1 MESVECTAGIKVG
14 HGDRHHG
21 RPECGGDPDAEAGVL
36 RSSIDRG
43 PAGPGVLARLATPP
57 QPAADRTHGGIII
70 AEYFDCGHS
79 RSLPW
84 QRRPAASR
92 LLEAL
97 RDPDRGFAGVVIGE
111 PQRAF
116 YGNQFSLTFPIFTH
130 YGVQL
135 WVPEVGGPVDPGSE
149 AHDLVMTLF
158 GGMSKGERTRI
169 KTRVR
174 AAMSAQTATEG
185 RFLGGRPPYGYQLA
199 DAGEHPHPGKAAV
212 GARLHRLE
220 PDQATAEVVARIFE
234 LFLAGHGCYAIAEQL
249 TAEGIPSPA
258 GYDRVRNPHRP
269 GRAWAKSAVR
279 AILRNPRYTGYQVW
293 GRQRRDEVLLD
304 VDDVAAG
311 HVSRMRWNDATN
323 WVWSAQPTH
332 QPLVDQTTFQA
343 VQARIA
349 TRSPHSSRTPRATPR
364 PYLLRGRLHCALCQ
378 RRLQGQ
384 WIRGEAYYRCRYP
397 AEYAAASD
405 FQHPKSLYLR
415 EVDLVGR
422 LDDWLAELFNPANLD
437 HTCQTLATASRS
449 DPAGDQRRAAQQIL
463 ADCQRRLE
471 RYRAALEAGT
481 DPAVVQQWIA
491 EVTATRATAE
501 AQLRDSRTATDGL
514 TPEQVRD
521 LVEQAGGLV
530 EALNWSDPALRAQL
544 YEELGIDGVYDPDS
558 HTVHVQVELGRR
570 IGRVGGGT

>member
-1 MESVECTAGIKVG
+1 VTENTADQATAETPMLKLAFYGRVSTEDQQDPESSRAWQLHRSKQLIEP
-14 HGDRHHG
+14 HG
-21 RPECGGDPDAEAGVL
+21 GVL
-36 RSSIDRG
+36 
-43 PAGPGVLARLATPP
+43 V
-57 QPAADRTHGGIII
+57 

-97 RDPDRGFAGVVIGE
+97 HDPDRGFAGVVIGE

-130 YGVQL
+130 FGVQL

-158 GGMSKGERTRI
+158 GGMSKGERTRV

-174 AAMSAQTATEG
+174 AAMSAQTATQG
-185 RFLGGRPPYGYQLA
+185 RFLGGRPPYGYQLV
-199 DAGEHPHPGKAAV
+199 DAGPHPHPGKAAV

-220 PDQATAEVVARIFE
+220 PDPATAEVVARIFE
-234 LFLAGHGCYAIAEQL
+234 LFLAGHGYYAIAEQL

-258 GYDRVRNPHRP
+258 GYDRARNPHRP
-269 GRAWAKSAVR
+269 GRAWARSAVR
-279 AILRNPRYTGYQVW
+279 AILHNPRYTGYQVW
-293 GRQRRDEVLLD
+293 GRQRRDEILLN

-311 HVSRMRWNDATN
+311 HISRMRWNDTAR
-323 WVWSAQPTH
+323 WIWSSQPTH
-332 QPLVDQTTFQA
+332 QPLVDQATYQA

-405 FQHPKSLYLR
+405 LDHPKSVYLR
-415 EVDLVGR
+415 ETGVVRR
-422 LDDWLAELFNPANLD
+422 LDTWLAELFSPANLD
-437 HTCQTLATASRS
+437 HTCHTLASASRNH
-449 DPAGDQRRAAQQIL
+449 PAGDQRRAVQQVL
-463 ADCQRRLE
+463 VDCQRRLD
-471 RYRAALEAGT
+471 RYRASLEAGT

-491 EVTATRATAE
+491 EVTATRAAAE
-501 AQLRDSRTATDGL
+501 AQLRNSRPAPNGL
-514 TPEQVRD
+514 TPEQVRG
-521 LVEQAGGLV
+521 LLEQAGGLV
-530 EALNWSDPALRAQL
+530 DALDRSDPVIRAQL
-544 YEELGIDGVYDPDS
+544 YEELGIDGVYDPNS
-558 HTVHVQVELGRR
+558 HTVHLKVELGRR

>member
-1 MESVECTAGIKVG
+1 
-14 HGDRHHG
+14 
-21 RPECGGDPDAEAGVL
+21 
-36 RSSIDRG
+36 
-43 PAGPGVLARLATPP
+43 
-57 QPAADRTHGGIII
+57 
-70 AEYFDCGHS
+70 
-79 RSLPW
+79 
-84 QRRPAASR
+84 
-92 LLEAL
+92 
-97 RDPDRGFAGVVIGE
+97 
-111 PQRAF
+111 
-116 YGNQFSLTFPIFTH
+116 
-130 YGVQL
+130 
-135 WVPEVGGPVDPGSE
+135 
-149 AHDLVMTLF
+149 MTLF

-332 QPLVDQTTFQA
+332 QPLVDQTTFKPSRPASPPDHHTAAAPPEQRHGPTCSA
-343 VQARIA
+343 DGYTARSASDASKANGSAARPTTAAA
-349 TRSPHSSRTPRATPR
+349 TPPNTPPPPTSNIPSRCTCARSTWSAASTTGWPNCSTQPTSTTPARPWPPPAAATQPATNGGPPNRSWPTANAAWNATGPPWRPAPTPPSCSSGSPRSPPPGPPLKRSS
-364 PYLLRGRLHCALCQ
+364 
-378 RRLQGQ
+378 
-384 WIRGEAYYRCRYP
+384 
-397 AEYAAASD
+397 
-405 FQHPKSLYLR
+405 
-415 EVDLVGR
+415 
-422 LDDWLAELFNPANLD
+422 
-437 HTCQTLATASRS
+437 
-449 DPAGDQRRAAQQIL
+449 
-463 ADCQRRLE
+463 
-471 RYRAALEAGT
+471 GT
-481 DPAVVQQWIA
+481 
-491 EVTATRATAE
+491 
-501 AQLRDSRTATDGL
+501 RTATDGL

-521 LVEQAGGLV
+521 LVERAGGLV

-544 YEELGIDGVYDPDS
+544 YEELGIDGVYGPDS

>member
-1 MESVECTAGIKVG
+1 MLRLAFYGRVSTEDQQDPESSRTWQLHRSQQLIEP
-14 HGDRHHG
+14 HG
-21 RPECGGDPDAEAGVL
+21 GVL
-36 RSSIDRG
+36 VG
-43 PAGPGVLARLATPP
+43 
-57 QPAADRTHGGIII
+57 
-70 AEYFDCGHS
+70 EYFDCGHS

-84 QRRPAASR
+84 QRRPAASQ

-135 WVPEVGGPVDPGSE
+135 WVPEVGGPIDPGSE

-158 GGMSKGERTRI
+158 GGMSKGERTRV

-199 DAGEHPHPGKAAV
+199 DAGPHHHPAKAAV

-220 PDQATAEVVARIFE
+220 PDPTTAKVVPRIFE
-234 LFLAGHGCYAIAEQL
+234 LFLADHGYYAIAEQL

-258 GYDRVRNPHRP
+258 GHDLARNPHRP

-293 GRQRRDEVLLD
+293 GRQRRDEILLD
-304 VDDVAAG
+304 VNDVAAG
-311 HVSRMRWNDATN
+311 HVSRMRWNDPDR
-323 WVWSAQPTH
+323 WIWSTQPTH
-332 QPLVDQTTFQA
+332 QPLVDQATFQA
-343 VQARIA
+343 VQSRIA
-349 TRSPHSSRTPRATPR
+349 TRSPHSRRTPRATPR
-364 PYLLRGRLHCALCQ
+364 PYLLRGRLHCALCE

-397 AEYAAASD
+397 AEYAAASS
-405 FQHPKSLYLR
+405 FQHPKSVYLR
-415 EVDLVGR
+415 EVDLVGH
-422 LDDWLAELFNPANLD
+422 LDNWLTELFSPTNLD
-437 HTCQTLATASRS
+437 HTCQTLATANRS
-449 DPAGDQRRAAQQIL
+449 DPAGDQRRAARQVL
-463 ADCQRRLE
+463 ADCQRRLD
-471 RYRAALEAGT
+471 RYRAALEVGT

-491 EVTATRATAE
+491 EVTATRTAAE
-501 AQLRDSRTATDGL
+501 AQLRDSRTNPDEF
-514 TPEQVRD
+514 TPEQVRR
-521 LVEQAGGLV
+521 LLEQAGGLV
-530 EALNWSDPALRAQL
+530 EALDRSDPTLRAQL
-544 YEELGIDGVYDPDS
+544 YEELGINGVYDPDRR
-558 HTVHVQVELGRR
+558 TVHIQAELGRR